1 VAPLKR
7 DAAARLVREKIA
19 DGTLKPGDPV
29 PSGAALARET
39 GSCALTCRAALRAL
53 LADGTLT
60 RGVSA
65 GARLRVAPSPGGGAD
80 ADALRRALSAALAE
94 RRRAWG
100 LTQHALAAL
109 LGASVTTVGHAETGR
124 VWQSRDFWCR
134 ADAVLGGTG
143 DLLRM
148 YDQHRAA
155 EVRPAAPEAPAPPA
169 PPPPAPPVLPASVV
183 ITPEGVAVTWPDGT
197 ETLVMPPGCRDGGSG
212 PSCP

>member
-1 VAPLKR
+1 M
-7 DAAARLVREKIA
+7 IA
-19 DGTLKPGDPV
+19 DGTLKPGDPM

-53 LADGTLT
+53 LTDGTLT

-65 GARLRVAPSPGGGAD
+65 GARLRVAQAFRGSGAD

-134 ADAVLGGTG
+134 TDAVLGGTG

-155 EVRPAAPEAPAPPA
+155 EVCPTALEAPATSV
-169 PPPPAPPVLPASVV
+169 PPPPAPPVLPASVA
-183 ITPEGVAVTWPDGT
+183 ITPGGVAVTWPDGT
-197 ETLVMPPGCRDGGSG
+197 ETLMTPPGCLDRPGVWQSG
-212 PSCP
+212 